1 MKRKEREHLKED
13 PFQIFIEKV
22 LNLFKKY
29 RKEMIIG
36 VGGAAAII
44 IIVSLAFFLKSASI
58 SGENQI
64 YSEALSIKESET
76 LTIDQKI
83 EQLNHLK
90 NKKGISASITLISAA
105 LCFEKGD
112 VEKAREVLDTFKDSK
127 YKLINEQK
135 ILLEAEVLSSLGKK
149 TEAVDLLNRV
159 YLDPESKIAKDFLL
173 LKMARIQA
181 RSGQTSTAVTNL
193 KKIGDD
199 FPQSPYTRDASTLL
213 SKLENK

>member
-29 RKEMIIG
+29 RSEIIIG
-36 VGGAAAII
+36 LAGAAAVI
-44 IIVSLAFFLKSASI
+44 IIVVLIFFLKSSSI
-58 SGENQI
+58 SSENKL

-83 EQLNHLK
+83 EQLSQIEI
-90 NKKGISASITLISAA
+90 KKGISASITLMTAS

-112 VEKAREVLDTFKDSK
+112 IKKAGEVLDTYEDSK

-135 ILLEAEVLSSLGKK
+135 NLLEAEVLSSLGKK

-159 YLDPESKIAKDFLL
+159 YLDPESKIAKDFVL
-173 LKMARIQA
+173 LKLARIQA
-181 RSGQTSTAVTNL
+181 SSGQTSTAVTNL
-193 KKIGDD
+193 RKIGDE
-199 FPQSPYTRDASTLL
+199 FPQSPYAGDAKKLL
-213 SKLENK
+213 LRLEK

>member
-13 PFQIFIEKV
+13 PFQLFIEKV

-29 RKEMIIG
+29 RKEILIG
-36 VGGAAAII
+36 VIGAAAII
-44 IIVSLAFFLKSASI
+44 IILTLILFLKSTSI
-58 SGENQI
+58 SNENQL

-76 LTIDQKI
+76 LTFDRKI
-83 EQLNHLK
+83 EELDQLK
-90 NKKGISASITLISAA
+90 NKKGISASISLMTAVLY
-105 LCFEKGD
+105 FEKGD
-112 VEKAREVLDTFKDSK
+112 MAKAKEALDTFKGSK

-135 ILLEAEVLSSLGKK
+135 QLLEAEVLSSSGKK

-159 YLDPESKIAKDFLL
+159 YLDPESKIAKDFVL

-181 RSGQTSTAVTNL
+181 RAGQTSTAVTNL
-193 KKIGDD
+193 KKIGDE
-199 FPQSPYTRDASTLL
+199 FPQSPYARDAKTLL

>member
-13 PFQIFIEKV
+13 PFKIFIGKV
-22 LNLFKKY
+22 LNIVKKY
-29 RKEMIIG
+29 RKEILIG
-36 VGGAAAII
+36 LIGAAVII
-44 IIVSLAFFLKSASI
+44 IIVSLALFLKSTSI
-58 SGENQI
+58 SGENQL

-76 LTIDQKI
+76 LTVDRKI
-83 EQLNHLK
+83 EKLSQLE
-90 NKKGISASITLISAA
+90 NKKGVSASITLMTAA

-112 VEKAREVLDTFKDSK
+112 VKKAKEVLDTFKGSK

-135 ILLEAEVLSSLGKK
+135 ILLEAEVLSGLDKK

-159 YLDPESKIAKDFLL
+159 YLDPDSNIAKDFLL

-181 RSGQTSTAVTNL
+181 RTGQTGSAVTNL
-193 KKIGDD
+193 KKIGDE
-199 FPQSPYTRDASTLL
+199 FPQSPYARDAGTLL